1 MYLLDTNICIYIR
14 RERPPKVAERFRLI
28 SPDTLAM
35 SSITFAELVYGA
47 RKSQTVAENM
57 GRLLA
62 LRSRTRV
69 LPFDD
74 GAAEAYGAIRAD
86 LERRGQLIGSN
97 DMLIA
102 AHALSLGATLVT
114 NNLGEFERVTGL
126 QVENW
131 V

>member
-14 RERPPKVAERFRLI
+14 RERPPSVAERFRLTP
-28 SPDTLAM
+28 PDALAM
-35 SSITFAELVYGA
+35 SSITFAELVFGA
-47 RKSQTVAENM
+47 RKSHAVADNM
-57 GRLLA
+57 GLLSA
-62 LRSRTRV
+62 LRSRIRV

-74 GAAEAYGAIRAD
+74 GAAEAYGAMRAD

-102 AHALSLGATLVT
+102 AHAVSLGATLVT
-114 NNLGEFERVTGL
+114 NNLGEFERVTAL
-126 QVENW
+126 NVENW

>member
-14 RERPPKVAERFRLI
+14 RERPPHVAERFRLI
-28 SPDTLAM
+28 PPEMLAM
-35 SSITFAELVYGA
+35 SSVTFAELVYGA
-47 RKSQTVAENM
+47 RKSEAFADNM
-57 GRLLA
+57 KRLLT
-62 LRSRTRV
+62 LRQKIRV

-74 GAAEAYGAIRAD
+74 SAAESYGVIRAD

-97 DMLIA
+97 DLLIA

-114 NNLGEFERVTGL
+114 NNTSEFGRVSGL
-126 QVENW
+126 SVENW

>member
-28 SPDTLAM
+28 APDALAM

-47 RKSQTVAENM
+47 RKSQAVAANM
-57 GRLLA
+57 ERLLV
-62 LRSRTRV
+62 LRRKIRI

-74 GAAEAYGAIRAD
+74 AAAEAYGTVRTD
-86 LERRGQLIGSN
+86 LERRGELIGSN
-97 DMLIA
+97 DLLIA
-102 AHALSLGATLVT
+102 AHALSLGATLVS
-114 NNLGEFERVTGL
+114 NNLGEFRRVAGL
-126 QVENW
+126 LVENW